1 MVMGIDPGLSGG
13 LVLLHDSR
21 YIELMAAMPLNK
33 EGEIDITKLNLLL
46 GGLSERD
53 AIIIEDVHSIFGAS
67 AKSNFMFGKVCGII
81 QALANTTPAAV
92 HLIPPKAWQK
102 KVWEASDIVLKNGKK
117 DTKKTSLVAA
127 TRLATRLDPAV
138 DFRKSTRSK
147 IPHDGIV
154 DAYLIAYSYTI

>member
-1 MVMGIDPGLSGG
+1 MGIDPGLSGG
-13 LVLLHDSR
+13 LVLLNDNR
-21 YIELMAAMPLNK
+21 EIEFKAAMPLNK
-33 EGEIDITKLNLLL
+33 EGEINSVALNLWL

-67 AKSNFMFGKVCGII
+67 AKSNFMFGKICGII

-102 KVWEASDIVLKNGKK
+102 KVWESSDVVLKNGKK
-117 DTKKTSLVAA
+117 DTKKTSLAAA
-127 TRLATRLDPAV
+127 TRLAPGI
-138 DFRKSTRSK
+138 DFRKSERSK